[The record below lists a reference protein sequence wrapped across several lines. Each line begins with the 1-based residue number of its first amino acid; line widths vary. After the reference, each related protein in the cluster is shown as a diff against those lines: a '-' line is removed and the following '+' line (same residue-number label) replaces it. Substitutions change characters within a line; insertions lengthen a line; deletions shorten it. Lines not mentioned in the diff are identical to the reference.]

1 MRILIEAFR
10 FYGLLGFIR
19 LFLDVL
25 YTRLF
30 CSRARLV
37 RRPVYIRSRA
47 QYRWGI
53 NMTVGVGL
61 RVDLVDSSAEL
72 TFGKNVQINDYCHI
86 GVLDRVTVGDETI
99 IGSKVLI
106 TDHSHGRIF
115 SPCEESAPW
124 TPPIA
129 RPLEAAAVDIGGYCW
144 IGEGVNILPGSKIG
158 DGCIVA
164 AGSVVS
170 GSFPGSVMIKG
181 NPARVF
187 AVYNKSLKVWELL

>member
-1 MRILIEAFR
+1 MRILFETFR
-10 FYGLLGFIR
+10 FYGAVGFVRLL
-19 LFLDVL
+19 LDVL
-25 YTRLF
+25 HTKIF

-37 RRPVYIRSRA
+37 RLPVYIRSKA
-47 QYRWGI
+47 KYHWGE

-61 RVDLVDSSAEL
+61 RVDLVDAGAEL
-72 TFGKNVQINDYCHI
+72 KFGKNIQINDYCHI
-86 GVLDRVTVGDETI
+86 GVLDRISIGDETI

-106 TDHSHGRIF
+106 TDHSHGSIF

-124 TPPIA
+124 VPPIA
-129 RPLEAAAVDIGGYCW
+129 RPLEAAAVDVGGYCW

-170 GSFPGSVMIKG
+170 GSFPSSVMIKG

-187 AVYNKSLKVWELL
+187 AIYNRSLKAWELV